1 VFGAPVMIC
10 MIVFSLL
17 SSNGKDPHVEIAAG
31 LSLEN
36 LLYFL
41 LCTPVQV
48 NIPLKCTV
56 TRFFMHVNS
65 FPHCIAIHCI
75 PHIALR
81 YIALNCIALRCID
94 VSASTSDG
102 CEVCGYASAHVN
114 NITNI
119 STCHFELPVR
129 TPNLAS
135 CTSK

>member
-48 NIPLKCTV
+48 N
-56 TRFFMHVNS
+56 RFIMANTFRV
-65 FPHCIAIHCI
+65 
-75 PHIALR
+75 
-81 YIALNCIALRCID
+81 
-94 VSASTSDG
+94 AS
-102 CEVCGYASAHVN
+102 ENA
-114 NITNI
+114 
-119 STCHFELPVR
+119 
-129 TPNLAS
+129 
-135 CTSK
+135 